1 MAVKIHH
8 GPPGSY
14 KTSGAVMD
22 DFVEAVFAGRVI
34 ITNVRGLDDPARIRA
49 VLAEEFPRREIPASF
64 ELVWV
69 DTETEEGIF
78 AIQTFWHWAD
88 CGAFLLIDEA
98 QMFWPSEMRSSDYV
112 EFDFPS
118 CRIGRQII
126 HSNVEMAG
134 WHKRPRDYSDA
145 WTRHRHFNWDIVLT
159 TPDIKLFHSKI
170 RSVSEAAYLH
180 KNQALVG
187 LRGRY
192 LEGFHLASSNG
203 FSSDLLTVRSRRIPG
218 WVFDMY
224 QSTSTGVVR
233 DTDAGLPF
241 WKNPK
246 ILGLSCFLVLVLA
259 FVASRG
265 NPLNIFR
272 PKGSLSGT
280 AADNATAQGV
290 AVPSGSSSAS
300 SSRLAASDPFSDL
313 KSDSIFL
320 VGSQAV
326 TFGNSTLPPLLL
338 FELKSDDESMGA
350 TVTSATL
357 SRLGYSITIIH
368 RNLVSVKKD
377 GREIFIRSRGVQNEK
392 KDIL

>member
-22 DFVEAVFAGRVI
+22 DFVDAVFDGRVV
-34 ITNVRGLDDPARIRA
+34 ITNVRGLDNAERIRT
-49 VLAEEFPRREIPASF
+49 VLSEEFPRREIPASF
-64 ELVWV
+64 DLVWI
-69 DTETEEGIF
+69 DCETEEGIY

-98 QMFWPSEMRSSDYV
+98 QMFWPCEMRPSDYA

-118 CRIGRQII
+118 FRRGREVI

-134 WHKRPRDYSDA
+134 FHKRPRDYSDA

-159 TPDIKLFHSKI
+159 TPDIKLFHTKI

-203 FSSDLLTVRSRRIPG
+203 FSSDLLTVRTRKIPS
-218 WVFDMY
+218 WVFDLY

-233 DTDAGLPF
+233 DTDAGLAF

-265 NPLNIFR
+265 NPFNIFR
-272 PKGSLSGT
+272 PKGALS
-280 AADNATAQGV
+280 
-290 AVPSGSSSAS
+290 SE
-300 SSRLAASDPFSDL
+300 ASDPAATPVSAASSGPSSGAPSRHAPSDPFLDL
-313 KSDSIFL
+313 KTDSIWL
-320 VGSQAV
+320 VGSQTFYSGSSVLV
-326 TFGNSTLPPLLL
+326 TYL
-338 FELKSDDESMGA
+338 FEIKSADETMGS
-350 TVTSATL
+350 TITSETL
-357 SRLGYSITIIH
+357 TRLGYSITPIH
-368 RNLVSVKKD
+368 RNLVSVQKD
-377 GREIFIRSRGVQNEK
+377 GKETFIRSRGVQSEK
-392 KDIL
+392 KDVL

>member
-1 MAVKIHH
+1 
-8 GPPGSY
+8 
-14 KTSGAVMD
+14 
-22 DFVEAVFAGRVI
+22 
-34 ITNVRGLDDPARIRA
+34 
-49 VLAEEFPRREIPASF
+49 
-64 ELVWV
+64 
-69 DTETEEGIF
+69 
-78 AIQTFWHWAD
+78 
-88 CGAFLLIDEA
+88 
-98 QMFWPSEMRSSDYV
+98 
-112 EFDFPS
+112 
-118 CRIGRQII
+118 
-126 HSNVEMAG
+126 
-134 WHKRPRDYSDA
+134 
-145 WTRHRHFNWDIVLT
+145 
-159 TPDIKLFHSKI
+159 
-170 RSVSEAAYLH
+170 VSEAAYLH